1 MDYHYFNAPPQ
12 NCLHS
17 YAFAQAL
24 VFIAPSSES
33 VQLTNSIYFNFFVGL
48 EFQQLSKWIGS
59 QGVPNMLEQ
68 EQNNLG
74 QKKEKRK
81 NRERNGTPQF

>member
-1 MDYHYFNAPPQ
+1 MPTKTDCHYFTAPPQ

-33 VQLTNSIYFNFFVGL
+33 VQLINSIYFNVLVGL
-48 EFQQLSKWIGS
+48 EFQQLSSELAHRVFQIC
-59 QGVPNMLEQ
+59 
-68 EQNNLG
+68 
-74 QKKEKRK
+74 
-81 NRERNGTPQF
+81 